1 MAQAAAYIRV
11 SSGMQVEQGSSL
23 PSQLSAIIEYA
34 AKNGFE
40 ILPEHVYS
48 DEGLSARSDDR
59 PDFQRMVAAA
69 KQSRPPFCAIIC
81 YESSR
86 FARNREDAIIYKSLL
101 RRRGVQVRFVKQD
114 FDDSPMGK
122 LMEGMSEIIDEW
134 YSANFA
140 VETKRG
146 QKQNA
151 KDGYSTGGRPPYG
164 LRATKTKNDYGKLK
178 SRWEP
183 DPEKAPV
190 VRRIYRE
197 YASGMGYNVIAD
209 SLNRDGVQSPSGGM
223 WNKNTL
229 HYILH
234 KNQPAYLGCLVYGRE
249 NPRDL
254 QPVKGKYAPE
264 EEWVVTEGVWEA
276 IITKEMAEEAAKRLK
291 TYRSRVRKTISEG
304 DEEYRFLLTGKIYC
318 GFCGAAMVG
327 SKSTKRHYYYRCN
340 KRILKGKTACDA
352 PLSGVQKIESAV
364 LDAIQAHLGD
374 QSFLRAVYED
384 ACQSARKPIA
394 ADGKSN
400 EIKRAMLNNA
410 AKKQRLV
417 NAIACGN
424 IEGADAKPMLE
435 KLKAEAE
442 ELKKRMVEMKY
453 YESAPEAKEPDFS
466 SLIDIIET
474 LLNLNTRRAQ
484 KLLIDAFIEKVTVFP
499 DRLEIIFTIQ
509 PPDKHEKEKINN
521 NAEASCISE
530 KTKVHGA
537 ADPPLCIELGECL
550 LRHLYK
556 MLFVSLARSHWQ
568 G

>member
-1 MAQAAAYIRV
+1 MTQAAAYIRV
-11 SSGMQVEQGSSL
+11 SSEMQVEQGSSL

-69 KQSRPPFCAIIC
+69 KLSRQPFSAIIC

-101 RRRGVQVRFVKQD
+101 RRRGIQVRFVKQD

-164 LRATKTKNDYGKLK
+164 LRITKIKNEHGKVK

-183 DPEKAPV
+183 DPETVPV
-190 VRRIYRE
+190 VCRIYRE
-197 YASGMGYNVIAD
+197 YISGIGYNVIVD
-209 SLNRDGVQSPSGGM
+209 GLNRDGVLAPSGGM

-249 NPRDL
+249 NPREQ
-254 QPVKGKYAPE
+254 QPIKGKYTPE

-276 IITKEMAEEAAKRLK
+276 IITKEMADEAAKRLK
-291 TYRSRVRKTISEG
+291 TYKQRPRRTITAGEDG
-304 DEEYRFLLTGKIYC
+304 YRFLLTGKIYC
-318 GFCGAAMVG
+318 GLCGAAMVG
-327 SKSTKRHYYYRCN
+327 SKSSKNHYYYRCN
-340 KRILKGKTACDA
+340 ERILKGKTACDA
-352 PLSGVQKIESAV
+352 PMAGVLKVESAV
-364 LDAIQAHLGD
+364 MDAIRSHLGD
-374 QSFLRAVYED
+374 QNFLRAVYED
-384 ACQSARKPIA
+384 GCKRAHKPIVVEGNA
-394 ADGKSN
+394 EK
-400 EIKRAMLNNA
+400 IKKAMLNNA
-410 AKKQRLV
+410 SKKQRLV
-417 NAIACGN
+417 NAVACGN
-424 IEGADAKPMLE
+424 IEGIDAKPILE
-435 KLKAEAE
+435 QLKVEAE
-442 ELKKRMVEMKY
+442 ELKKRLVEMKY
-453 YESAPEAKEPDFS
+453 YESAPEIDIPDFS
-466 SLIDIIET
+466 SLVNIVGI
-474 LLNLNTRRAQ
+474 LLNLNTRGAQ
-484 KLLIDAFIEKVTVFP
+484 KLLVDAFVEKVTVFP
-499 DRLEIIFTIQ
+499 DKLKIEFTIQ
-509 PPDKHEKEKINN
+509 PPDGQKEENKDEDFSRSGKEQPPDNT
-521 NAEASCISE
+521 NA
-530 KTKVHGA
+530 
-537 ADPPLCIELGECL
+537 PLCTELGECL
-550 LRHLYK
+550 LRQRIGYSRK
-556 MLFVSLARSHWQ
+556 K
-568 G
+568 